1 MTVRINGLQRE
12 NQFLKETQ
20 RKMQYD
26 PCNPEIEENEVDEEV
41 HRPEVEQPR
50 QKTLVA
56 RPVEVPNPVEG
67 VARSE
72 HRTPKSNEV
81 TLEDLEDWKQQMW
94 QTKMEVCLHILCY

>member
-50 QKTLVA
+50 
-56 RPVEVPNPVEG
+56 
-67 VARSE
+67 
-72 HRTPKSNEV
+72 
-81 TLEDLEDWKQQMW
+81 
-94 QTKMEVCLHILCY
+94 